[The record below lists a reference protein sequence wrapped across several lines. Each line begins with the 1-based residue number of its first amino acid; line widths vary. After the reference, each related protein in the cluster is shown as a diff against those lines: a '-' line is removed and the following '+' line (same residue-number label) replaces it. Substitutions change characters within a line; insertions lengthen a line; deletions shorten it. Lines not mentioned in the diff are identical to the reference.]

1 MQITP
6 LSRRILTLQLIP
18 RYRDSLNLPES
29 IDGNPE

>member
-6 LSRRILTLQLIP
+6 LSRRILTLQLIL
-18 RYRDSLNLPES
+18 RYSDSFNLPES